1 MKSVQMLRPYNNLG
15 EKPLQP
21 SISRWESRRTRAR
34 LTLLADS
41 AGQHS
46 GMTDR
51 VTPSSRDTMGTAEL
65 ESLVAQHYERL
76 LRVAVLICRERAD
89 GEDAV
94 QLALERAWRHGADL
108 RDPDR
113 LPAWLRRIVVREA
126 IRIEGRKRGLLARW
140 FVAPRE
146 IAVVAQRSSD
156 RDLELRQ
163 ALDGLPPGHRAAIVL
178 HHLEGYSVAET
189 AEVLGVPLETARSR
203 LRTARERLR
212 DALRSSE

>member
-1 MKSVQMLRPYNNLG
+1 
-15 EKPLQP
+15 
-21 SISRWESRRTRAR
+21 
-34 LTLLADS
+34 
-41 AGQHS
+41 
-46 GMTDR
+46 MTDR
-51 VTPSSRDTMGTAEL
+51 VTPSSRDTIGSAEL
-65 ESLVAQHYERL
+65 ESLVGQHYERL

-113 LPAWLRRIVVREA
+113 LSAWLRRIVVREA

-140 FVAPRE
+140 FAGPRE
-146 IAVVAQRSSD
+146 IAVVAPRSTD
-156 RDLELRQ
+156 QDLELRE

-189 AEVLGVPLETARSR
+189 ADLLGVPLETARSR
-203 LRTARERLR
+203 LRTARDRLR
-212 DALRSSE
+212 EALTPSE